1 MHVLVTGGAGFIG
14 SHLVEALVARGDSVT
29 VLDNCSTGNQENLS
43 AVKDT
48 VQFVGGDIRDNILIE
63 SLTEKTDLIF
73 HMAAALGVNTI
84 LGSTLESISTNIVGS
99 EVVLTSAAKHRKRI
113 LIASTSEIYGKN
125 PKQPLSELDDRVIG
139 APQKIRWSYSDAKAI
154 EEAIATTLF
163 QRQALPVTT
172 VRLFNTVGPRQ
183 SGSYGMVLP
192 RLIEM
197 ALKGEPLTVYGDGTQ
212 TRVFCHVNDAVRG
225 LLALVD
231 SKKTIGDV
239 FNLGGEGEISIK
251 ELANI
256 VITATGS
263 KSEIKKVE
271 YKNAYPEG
279 FEDMQRRVP
288 DITKI
293 KSVIGWQPQHDID
306 SIIADVVA
314 YFKSI

>member
-1 MHVLVTGGAGFIG
+1 MRVLVTGGAGFIG

-192 RLIEM
+192 RLVEM